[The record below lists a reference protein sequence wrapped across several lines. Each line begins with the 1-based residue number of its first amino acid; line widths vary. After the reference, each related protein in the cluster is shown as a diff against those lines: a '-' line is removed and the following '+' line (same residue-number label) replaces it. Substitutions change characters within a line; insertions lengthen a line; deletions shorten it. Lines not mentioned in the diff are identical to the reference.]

1 MSCGFL
7 SARAVLPVLAH
18 VLLGVDV
25 QIPVNITID
34 AFKALMKVW
43 YFKRLL
49 SLVLIWKTP
58 YWMFYVHTVQ
68 TAIHANYKTIE
79 LGC

>member
-1 MSCGFL
+1 MVPAHMWQISIPIQISHNIAKVLGAILSHGYMSCGFL

-34 AFKALMKVW
+34 AF
-43 YFKRLL
+43 
-49 SLVLIWKTP
+49 
-58 YWMFYVHTVQ
+58 
-68 TAIHANYKTIE
+68 
-79 LGC
+79 